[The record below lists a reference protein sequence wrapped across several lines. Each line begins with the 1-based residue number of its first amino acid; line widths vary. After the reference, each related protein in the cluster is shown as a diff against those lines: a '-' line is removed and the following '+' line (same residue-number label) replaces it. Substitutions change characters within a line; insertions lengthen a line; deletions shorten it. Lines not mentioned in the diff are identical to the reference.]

1 MIPARFNPG
10 QGPAYL
16 TCGSPTRVGGGS
28 ARSPKPAAR
37 PVNQPISLSG
47 PDISQQ
53 EIDAVVA
60 VLRTPQLSL
69 GPRVPEFEAE
79 FTRRLGCKH
88 AIAVSSGTI
97 ALYLVWRAMGI
108 GPGDEVI
115 TTPFSFIASSNSVM
129 FDGGRP
135 VFVDVDAATWQ
146 IDATRI
152 EAAITPRTRAI
163 LPVDVFGAI
172 PEMDAINALARR
184 RGLRV
189 LEDSCEALG
198 ATYKGR
204 PAGTLAEAGVFGF
217 YPNKQITTGEGGMVT
232 TDDDRI
238 AFLVRS
244 MRNQGRD
251 PDAGWLQHA
260 RLGFNFRLN
269 DLCCALGIAQ
279 MHRLDEILAKRERV
293 ARWYT
298 ERLRQEPRV
307 RLQAIPTDVRN
318 SWFVMVV
325 RLADDYSRPQR
336 DQILEQLRQRG
347 IGCSNYF
354 TPIHLQP
361 FYGEQFGYRAG
372 DFPVCE
378 ALSER
383 TIALPFH
390 NLLSE
395 AEVDRAV
402 QTLRALL

>member
-1 MIPARFNPG
+1 M
-10 QGPAYL
+10 
-16 TCGSPTRVGGGS
+16 S
-28 ARSPKPAAR
+28 
-37 PVNQPISLSG
+37 QPISLSG
-47 PDISQQ
+47 PDITRQ

-60 VLRTPQLSL
+60 VLRSPQLSL

-88 AIAVSSGTI
+88 AVAVSSGTI
-97 ALYLVWRAMGI
+97 ALYLVWRAMGV

-135 VFVDVDAATWQ
+135 VFVDVDPDTWQ
-146 IDATRI
+146 IDARRI

-163 LPVDVFGAI
+163 LPVDVFGSI
-172 PEMDAINALARR
+172 PDMDAIRDLAAR

-204 PAGTLAEAGVFGF
+204 PAGALADAGVFGF

-232 TDDDRI
+232 TNDDRI

-269 DLCCALGIAQ
+269 DLCCALGAVQ
-279 MHRLDEILAKRERV
+279 MRRLDEILAKRDRV
-293 ARWYT
+293 ARWYA
-298 ERLRQEPRV
+298 ERLGDEPRV
-307 RLQAIPTDVRN
+307 ALQKVPAEVRK

-325 RLADDYSRPQR
+325 RLTDDYTRTQR
-336 DQILEQLRQRG
+336 DHILEQLRERG

-361 FYGEQFGYRAG
+361 FYGEQLGYRAG

-378 ALSER
+378 ALSSR
-383 TIALPFH
+383 TIALPFYNH
-390 NLLSE
+390 LSE
-395 AEVDRAV
+395 AEVDRCV
-402 QTLRALL
+402 RELRSLL